1 MPIST
6 TKKKKN
12 RRNLLE
18 PPKHH
23 INNVLCSKSSIIL
36 KQKIIWG
43 NKISN
48 GIVFPVNVTWSR
60 KQMAFS
66 FENLWLGNYRKN
78 DNKHFCIA
86 TIFNK
91 ISQFQCMLRFS
102 YLEESVFLF
111 YTGNKT
117 PSHFLQ
123 YCC

>member
-1 MPIST
+1 M
-6 TKKKKN
+6 
-12 RRNLLE
+12 
-18 PPKHH
+18 
-23 INNVLCSKSSIIL
+23 LCSKSSIIL

-86 TIFNK
+86 TIFNAK
-91 ISQFQCMLRFS
+91 SHTVPMRAIYKVLLFRKRD
-102 YLEESVFLF
+102 SVFLF
-111 YTGNKT
+111 YTGNKI

-123 YCC
+123 YCLKKLDVLDLQDIILQT